1 MESNDAAVGGTSSAA
16 VIDEAQW
23 QGGPR
28 PSAAR
33 MYLTNA
39 LLTMAIA
46 VGKRFVSPSTSPA
59 LAAALAAE
67 LEQRCGPFAFPLTLE
82 HAASGDS
89 VVIRA
94 LLVLSRNM
102 QSLELRAVR
111 QPFIGLVCPPTPA
124 HRAACAE
131 RMHLVQGAP
140 LFEVYPSPPA
150 AAPAPGAAA
159 ASATGP
165 DAVFY
170 VHGGGFISGNFGGYR
185 GLVAALVCQL
195 GVPAFFP
202 QYALAPEAPL
212 LESVADVRRA
222 LEVVIDRGF
231 RRIAC
236 MGDSAGG
243 NLVALALQQRRRRPP
258 GAGTEPALALALISP
273 VTDLS
278 TSAASHRLNDGS
290 DPMFRAAT
298 VATMFSLTLRTV
310 ALAADDPRVSCL
322 FGDFEPLADVP
333 TLILA
338 ANDELFLS
346 DALLFAAKAAAA
358 GSDVRVTVAAGLCHA
373 WPIFWHHMPEAAQ
386 GIADIA
392 AWARAAFSAAPR
404 SK

>member
-1 MESNDAAVGGTSSAA
+1 MESDDTAVGGTSSAA

-46 VGKRFVSPSTSPA
+46 VGKRFVSPPTSPA
-59 LAAALAAE
+59 LDAALAEE
-67 LEQRCGPFAFPLTLE
+67 LEQRYGPFTFPLTLE
-82 HAASGDS
+82 RAASGDS

-94 LLVLSRNM
+94 LLVLSRSM

-150 AAPAPGAAA
+150 AAPAPGVAAA
-159 ASATGP
+159 AATGP

-222 LEVVIDRGF
+222 LEAVIDRGF

-258 GAGTEPALALALISP
+258 GAEPALVLALISP

-290 DPMFRAAT
+290 DAMLRASS
-298 VATMFSLTLRTV
+298 VATMFRLTLRKG

-338 ANDELFLS
+338 ASDELFLS
-346 DALLFAAKAAAA
+346 DALLFAAKAAAV
-358 GSDVRVTVAAGLCHA
+358 GSDVSVTVAAGLCHA

-386 GIADIA
+386 SIADIA
-392 AWARAAFSAAPR
+392 AWARAAFAAAPR